1 MKRDEEGCPGEMQFQ
16 SNFKFLPRS
25 ASTSILGGMLLLS
38 VLTGE
43 IRFKGHHT
51 LYLLVLNLNDVA
63 LIGQT

>member
-1 MKRDEEGCPGEMQFQ
+1 MNKDEQGCPGEIQFQ

-43 IRFKGHHT
+43 IPFKGHHI
-51 LYLLVLNLNDVA
+51 LYLLVFNLNDVA